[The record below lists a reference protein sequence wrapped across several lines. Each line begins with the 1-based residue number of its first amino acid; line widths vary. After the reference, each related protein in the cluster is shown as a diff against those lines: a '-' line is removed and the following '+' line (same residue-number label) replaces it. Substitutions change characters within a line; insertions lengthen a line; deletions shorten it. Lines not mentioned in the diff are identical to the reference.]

1 MLLDRARLTV
11 RPAVCLLDVG
21 VEDHVP
27 KLALVVL
34 VHVGGF
40 LRSDRVLLLLRH
52 SVILSPAAA
61 RRRLR
66 WWYEGPEV
74 EDSDTYGQQPE
85 IALHREL
92 LLVHDH
98 GVAQRDCHV
107 DDRSAS
113 PRRPIRTRFA
123 AVRTRMRS
131 LGAYLGSRG
140 ARMGRKVAVW

>member
-1 MLLDRARLTV
+1 MHLGGELLNYGPD
-11 RPAVCLLDVG
+11 
-21 VEDHVP
+21 
-27 KLALVVL
+27 LAS
-34 VHVGGF
+34 F
-40 LRSDRVLLLLRH
+40 REQR
-52 SVILSPAAA
+52 ILQH
-61 RRRLR
+61 
-66 WWYEGPEV
+66 G
-74 EDSDTYGQQPE
+74 
-85 IALHREL
+85 EL

-140 ARMGRKVAVW
+140 ARTGRKVAVPVW

>member
-1 MLLDRARLTV
+1 MKDDALRDIIAQGLPLPSEQPPPNVDQLAI
-11 RPAVCLLDVG
+11 
-21 VEDHVP
+21 EDCELSIDP
-27 KLALVVL
+27 LKIERQTATLA
-34 VHVGGF
+34 F
-40 LRSDRVLLLLRH
+40 
-52 SVILSPAAA
+52 
-61 RRRLR
+61 
-66 WWYEGPEV
+66 GPR
-74 EDSDTYGQQPE
+74 GQQLRV
-85 IALHREL
+85 LHREL
-92 LLVHDH
+92 LLVH

>member
-1 MLLDRARLTV
+1 MLLGRARVTV

-66 WWYEGPEV
+66 WWYEGPQV

-85 IALHREL
+85 IAVHREL
-92 LLVHDH
+92 LLVHD
-98 GVAQRDCHV
+98 R
-107 DDRSAS
+107 R
-113 PRRPIRTRFA
+113 PRRRAKGLPRR
-123 AVRTRMRS
+123 RP
-131 LGAYLGSRG
+131 
-140 ARMGRKVAVW
+140 